1 VRQGVNDGSG
11 ALQAAHRHKLIFD
24 NTWTLTVVL
33 ATTLAIL
40 CGYFG
45 LAQVDIAPII
55 WTLACLALA
64 QLALGLPARRASSA
78 ERVRRLALSSQ
89 ILGTLLLGIG
99 WHLFGGLQQPLFPVF
114 IILPLIPAA
123 LLFGF
128 WQQQMALVALFVVLA
143 SGMLL
148 SPDTNSFLEARYG
161 VRLHGLDLLPGW
173 LPHSRVAFADVNTSP
188 GYNLMLVG
196 TVAIIAVAATALAR
210 SLAAT
215 LKSGGARAELL
226 EEQLARVERLNTELI
241 ARAPAEAAL
250 VDPIS
255 GRILRASERLA
266 RSFALGDPSGK
277 FLLDAVVFH
286 YPTVIKQLLQTG
298 GEEIQGAMLHGR
310 EVVLRVRVERLE
322 SDGAPVAV
330 LAIEIFSELGLR
342 GEIDAVDDPI
352 FTITASGHVALPN
365 RSAATLLGEEAEG
378 LAAANIFEEERGRWW
393 DIAPLESAR
402 RILRRESRSYL
413 VSIRRERV
421 IASIGELAFVR
432 LQPVTPE

>member
-1 VRQGVNDGSG
+1 MMQGANDVSA
-11 ALQAAHRHKLIFD
+11 ALETSRRHKVIFD
-24 NTWTLTVVL
+24 STWTLTIGL

-45 LAQVDIAPII
+45 LAQVDIAPVI
-55 WTLACLALA
+55 WTLAGLALA
-64 QLALGLPARRASSA
+64 QLALGVPARRASSP
-78 ERVRRLALSSQ
+78 ERLRRLALASQ

-99 WHLFGGLQQPLFPVF
+99 WHLFGGLQQPLFPLF

-123 LLFGF
+123 LLLGF
-128 WQQQMALVALFVVLA
+128 WQQQLALVALLIVLT

-148 SPDTNSFLEARYG
+148 SPDTNSFLDARYG
-161 VRLHGLDLLPGW
+161 VRLHGLELLPVW

-188 GYNLMLVG
+188 GYNLMLVA
-196 TVAIIAVAATALAR
+196 TVAVIAVAATALAR
-210 SLAAT
+210 SLAGT
-215 LKSGGARAELL
+215 LKSGGARAEQL
-226 EEQLARVERLNTELI
+226 EEQLARLERLNAELI
-241 ARAPAEAAL
+241 ARAPTEAAL

-255 GRILRASERLA
+255 GRILRASERFV
-266 RSFALGDPSGK
+266 RSFALADPGGQ
-277 FLLDAVVFH
+277 FLLDAVAFH
-286 YPTVIKQLLQTG
+286 YPTVIKRLLQTG
-298 GEEIQGAMLHGR
+298 GEEIQGAMLHER

-322 SDGAPVAV
+322 SDGAPVAA

-352 FTITASGHVALPN
+352 FTVTATGHVALPN
-365 RSAATLLGEEAEG
+365 RSAATLLGGEAEG

-402 RILRRESRSYL
+402 RILRRKSRSYL

-432 LQPVTPE
+432 LQPVTPV